1 MNMSPIGQPGE
12 KICSIRDQTPA
23 LRLTAQ
29 QFLQLGTDQVVYLRA
44 GIHDGRPLFVLYG
57 ADGQPLALAAA
68 VGAAVEMAAEHGL
81 SVVSV
86 H

>member
-1 MNMSPIGQPGE
+1 M
-12 KICSIRDQTPA
+12 
-23 LRLTAQ
+23 TAQ
-29 QFLQLGTDQVVYLRA
+29 QLLQLGTDQVVYLRV

-57 ADGQPLALAAA
+57 ADGQPLALADA